1 MEALNTLANMNPG
14 NPTGDP
20 QASAGSNRA
29 LWDYV
34 GRAQEG
40 GRQADQALGGWPGTV
55 GDYMNEIATTPG
67 VGYIAGGAIP
77 PSWGLGTNSAAGA
90 TGGFGGVKGQ
100 PPTGQLSIMDLFKSR
115 PDLKQWYDS
124 ADPTKKAPILE
135 FLQRSYLGREPL
147 VRQ

>member
-14 NPTGDP
+14 NPTGNP

-55 GDYMNEIATTPG
+55 GDYMNEIASTPG
-67 VGYIAGGAIP
+67 VGAILPGAGAPG
-77 PSWGLGTNSAAGA
+77 AAGDLGRNVA
-90 TGGFGGVKGQ
+90 LRNNWTQ
-100 PPTGQLSIMDLFKSR
+100 PTLHPNVLQVLRDQ
-115 PDLKQWYDS
+115 PDLMQWYKGATD
-124 ADPTKKAPILE
+124 AT
-135 FLQRSYLGREPL
+135 QRKDIINFITRNYVGR
-147 VRQ
+147 